1 MKRNHKG
8 FTLIEFVVIISIFAI
23 MAAVALFNF
32 AGFRSNVGLTNVVQ
46 DIALTIRQAQVFGW
60 ATQTETISPDADPL
74 RHSQGVYFA
83 ENGSD
88 GYGKDIVLYSKFDTN
103 PQNAMYF
110 AGQDTNVDTLKIQG
124 SVRVVDIRAT
134 DDKSKL
140 KLDGDPTNLNLIDT
154 STISLMG
161 SNVSVVF
168 SRPRPEAMFF
178 SGFNR
183 IPEQYL
189 GIYVASEKTC
199 PTGTPCVYAD
209 RVITISTFGEIGV
222 Q

>member
-32 AGFRSNVGLTNVVQ
+32 AGFRSNVGLSNVVH
-46 DIALTIRQAQVFGW
+46 DIALTIRQAQIFGW
-60 ATQTETISPDADPL
+60 ATQTESINANGDPL
-74 RHSQGVYFA
+74 RYSQGAYFA
-83 ENGSD
+83 DD
-88 GYGKDIVLYSKFDTN
+88 GGIQYGKDIVLYSKFD
-103 PQNAMYF
+103 PQPINAMYLP
-110 AGQDTNVDTLKIQG
+110 GQDTLVDTLKIQG
-124 SVRVVDIRAT
+124 SVRIVDIRAT

-140 KLDGDPTNLNLIDT
+140 KLDGDPANLFLIDT
-154 STISLMG
+154 STSSLLG
-161 SNVSVVF
+161 NNVSVVF

-199 PTGTPCVYAD
+199 PSGIPCAYAD
-209 RVITISTFGEIGV
+209 RVIIISSFGEIGV